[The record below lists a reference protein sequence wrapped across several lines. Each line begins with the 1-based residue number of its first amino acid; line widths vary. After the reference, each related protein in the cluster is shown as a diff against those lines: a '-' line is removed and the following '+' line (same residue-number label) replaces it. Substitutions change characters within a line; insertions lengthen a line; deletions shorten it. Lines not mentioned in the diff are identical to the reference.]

1 MANRLSQ
8 AMAAIERDSFANM
21 SKKKRRVSKEKK
33 SEV

>member
-1 MANRLSQ
+1 
-8 AMAAIERDSFANM
+8 MAAIERDSFANM